1 MNRRIT
7 ALLLAGTMALS
18 IFGCG
23 DREPEQDT
31 PGTTAETQQAQEKEA
46 PGETERQTEAEPVEE
61 EGFSFDSFAD
71 LRFCFSSGAGAW
83 STLMTVRADGS
94 FSGEYWDSDMGDTG
108 EGYPGGTVY
117 RCDFAGEF
125 TEPVK
130 VNDYT
135 YSMQIRRISYEK
147 EAGTEE
153 IQDGV
158 RYCYSDAYGLD
169 EAKDIL
175 IYLPGGPLD
184 ELPEEY
190 RSWVGYYDLTGSTET
205 ELPFYG
211 LYNENAQCGF
221 SSYDMVESFRDTL
234 ASVEASAAELESSL
248 AHDALTQTELNDKTD
263 QLYQL
268 WDSALNQLWSVLKQ
282 TLDEKEME
290 QLLTEQREWIAE
302 KEAAAAEAGAE
313 YEGGS
318 MQPMAVNL
326 KAAELTRDR
335 VYELLELLE

>member
-31 PGTTAETQQAQEKEA
+31 PGTAAETQQAQEKEA

-108 EGYPGGTVY
+108 DGYPGGTVY

-125 TEPVK
+125 TELVK

-153 IQDGV
+153 IRDGV

-169 EAKDIL
+169 EARDIL
-175 IYLPGGPLD
+175 IYLPGAPLD

-221 SSYDMVESFRDTL
+221 SSYDMVESFRDML
-234 ASVEASAAELESSL
+234 ASVEASAAELESSVE
-248 AHDALTQTELNDKTD
+248 HDALTQTELNEKTE